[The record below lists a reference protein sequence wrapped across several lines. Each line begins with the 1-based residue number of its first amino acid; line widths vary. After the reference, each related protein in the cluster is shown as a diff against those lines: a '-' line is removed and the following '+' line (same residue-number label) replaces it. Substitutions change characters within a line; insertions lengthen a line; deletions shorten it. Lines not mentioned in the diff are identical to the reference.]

1 MPDRE
6 RNDTMSQPSSACDRA
21 SRPRL
26 RAWLVGRLVVCL
38 LAAVVAF
45 VTASAYFG
53 SERLAGQVNRYPDVF
68 ADVPEQT
75 RPPEAEALTIL
86 LVGSDSLAG
95 GPTTGST
102 AASTRDRPG
111 AGRSDAIMLV
121 RIDEGFTHATVV
133 SFPRDSWVAVPGRG
147 MAKINASYAYGGP
160 SLLVRTVEGITG
172 IRVDHFAVIDFA
184 GFRALTDAVGGIDVN
199 VAAPTSFGSLM
210 LHAGVNHLNGE
221 QALGYVR
228 QRKGLPRG
236 DLDRVRR
243 HQSAI
248 RALFAKVASNGLRDP
263 GRVYGFAAELTRWI
277 TVDDTL
283 TNDQLRTIAMRLPA
297 LGADGITFLTTP
309 VSGLGREGS
318 QSVVYLD
325 AVRCDPL
332 WRALASGAVETYVRT
347 DPGNV
352 LGHTTP

>member
-1 MPDRE
+1 
-6 RNDTMSQPSSACDRA
+6 MSQPPSARDQVG
-21 SRPRL
+21 RPRR
-26 RAWLVGRLVVCL
+26 RAWLVGRIFLCL
-38 LAAVVAF
+38 LASLVGF

-53 SERLAGQVNRYPDVF
+53 SEQLASKVNRYPGVF
-68 ADVPEQT
+68 ADVPEET
-75 RPPEAEALTIL
+75 RPPAAEALSIL

-95 GPTTGST
+95 GPTTGS
-102 AASTRDRPG
+102 AVASTQDRRG
-111 AGRSDAIMLV
+111 AGRSDVIMLV
-121 RIDEGFTHATVV
+121 RIDEGFAHASVV
-133 SFPRDSWVAVPGRG
+133 SFPRDSWVAVPGHG

-184 GFRALTDAVGGIDVN
+184 GFRAMTDAVGGIDVN
-199 VAAPTSFGSLM
+199 VAASTTFGSLV
-210 LHAGVNHLNGE
+210 LHPGENHLNGE

-248 RALFAKVASNGLRDP
+248 RALFAKVASDGLQNP
-263 GRVYGFAAELTRWI
+263 GRAYDFAVELTRWI
-277 TVDDTL
+277 SVDDTL

-297 LGADGITFLTTP
+297 LGSEGITFLTAP
-309 VSGLGREGS
+309 VAGTGREGA

-325 AVRCDPL
+325 GARCDRL
-332 WRALASGAVETYVRT
+332 WRALTDGDVETYVRT
-347 DPGNV
+347 DPGSV

>member
-1 MPDRE
+1 MPE
-6 RNDTMSQPSSACDRA
+6 PSGSGGDDAR
-21 SRPRL
+21 RPRR
-26 RAWLVGRLVVCL
+26 RAWLVARIAVCL
-38 LAAVVAF
+38 LVASVSF

-53 SERLAGQVNRYPDVF
+53 TERLASKVNRVPGVF
-68 ADVPEQT
+68 ADVPEET
-75 RPPEAEALTIL
+75 RPPETDALTIL
-86 LVGSDSLAG
+86 LVGSDSVAG
-95 GPTTGST
+95 DRTTDSA
-102 AASTRDRPG
+102 AASVR
-111 AGRSDAIMLV
+111 AKQWSGRSDVIMLL
-121 RIDEGFTHATVV
+121 RIDKGFTNATVV
-133 SFPRDSWVAVPGRG
+133 SFPRDSWVPVPERG
-147 MAKINASYAYGGP
+147 MAKVNASFALGGP

-199 VAAPTSFGSLM
+199 VAAPTTFGSLV
-210 LHAGVNHLNGE
+210 LHPGVNHLDGE

-248 RALFAKVASNGLRDP
+248 RALLAKVASDGLDTP
-263 GRVYGFAAELTRWI
+263 GRAYDFAVELTRWI

-283 TNDQLRTIAMRLPA
+283 TNDQLRTIAMRLPG
-297 LGADGITFLTTP
+297 LGAEGITFMTAP
-309 VSGLGREGS
+309 VSGLGREGA

-325 AVRCDPL
+325 AVRCDQL
-332 WRALASGAVETYVRT
+332 WQALAAGAVDTYVRT
-347 DPGNV
+347 DPGSV